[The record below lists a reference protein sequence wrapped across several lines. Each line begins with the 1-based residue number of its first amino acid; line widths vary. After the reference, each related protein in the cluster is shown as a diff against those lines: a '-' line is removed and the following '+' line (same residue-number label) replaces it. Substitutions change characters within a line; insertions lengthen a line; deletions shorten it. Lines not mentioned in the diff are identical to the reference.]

1 MIPGNVKPGL
11 SIVNHRPSFGQCR
24 NMYGPILYRDVDQ
37 MSNTPARW
45 GLWRD
50 GGEEA
55 TAKSSNKRHS
65 QNSKMAFSVQLITQ
79 NQADKIIN
87 YEEGQYGDVKAK
99 EKKPASL
106 TEDISAFANADGG
119 DLYIGID
126 EIEVSGKKTRSWRG
140 FFNPEEANTRIQVFD
155 GLFPTGTEF
164 QFEFLR
170 CEGLPGIVFHATVNK
185 TRGVTLASN
194 NIPYLRRGAQSLP
207 QNTNELRR
215 RLEYAKGIH
224 SFENESTNAD
234 LSTIAESEIVR
245 EFITNVVPT
254 ASPKEYLRKQSLIR
268 EDKATVAGV
277 LLFADEPQAIIP
289 KHCGIKIYRF
299 KTKAAEG
306 FREAEA
312 FIPKTIE
319 GCLYKQIRSA
329 VSLTTELIQQIPK
342 MGVGSDFERVQY
354 PPQTLHEIITNA
366 VIHRDYSITDDIHIR
381 IFDNRI
387 EVQSPG
393 RLPANMTVKNL
404 TTQRAARNGT
414 VQRLLNKFPDPP
426 NRDVGEGIKTATAAM
441 TALGLEP
448 PIFKETETSFLVT
461 IKHEKLATAEL
472 AIMEYLETNNTIN
485 NKQARGITF
494 IHEDWRVKSIFRGME
509 AKKMIKQVEGTI
521 TSATKYRKWTPADN
535 QQNEEQF
542 TLSPPD

>member
-1 MIPGNVKPGL
+1 
-11 SIVNHRPSFGQCR
+11 
-24 NMYGPILYRDVDQ
+24 
-37 MSNTPARW
+37 
-45 GLWRD
+45 
-50 GGEEA
+50 
-55 TAKSSNKRHS
+55 
-65 QNSKMAFSVQLITQ
+65 MAFDVQTITQ
-79 NQADKIIN
+79 DQASRIIH

-99 EKKPASL
+99 EKKPSSL

-119 DLYIGID
+119 EIYIGID
-126 EIEVSGKKTRSWRG
+126 EVEVSGVKTRSWRG
-140 FFNPEEANTRIQVFD
+140 FSNPEEANTRIQVFD

-170 CEGLPGIVFHATVNK
+170 CEGLPGLVLHAAVNK

-194 NIPYLRRGAQSLP
+194 NVPYLRRGAQSLP

-224 SFENESTNAD
+224 SFESESTNAD
-234 LSTIAESEIVR
+234 LLTIAESDIVR
-245 EFITNVVPT
+245 EFIANVVPT
-254 ASPKEYLRKQSLIR
+254 AKPDEYLKKQALIR
-268 EDKATVAGV
+268 EGKATVAGV

-299 KTKAAEG
+299 KTNATEG

-312 FIPKTIE
+312 FIPKTVE

-342 MGVGSDFERVQY
+342 MGIGSDFEHIQY
-354 PPQTLHEIITNA
+354 PPRTLHEIIANA

-441 TALGLEP
+441 TALGLSP
-448 PIFKETETSFLVT
+448 PIFKEAENSFLVI

-472 AIMEYLETNNTIN
+472 AIMEYLETNGTIN

-494 IHEDWRVKSIFRGME
+494 IHEDWRVKGIFRGME

-521 TSATKYRKWTPADN
+521 TSATKYRKWIPSDN
-535 QQNEEQF
+535 LPDEDRF
-542 TLSPPD
+542 TLSSPN

>member
-1 MIPGNVKPGL
+1 
-11 SIVNHRPSFGQCR
+11 
-24 NMYGPILYRDVDQ
+24 
-37 MSNTPARW
+37 
-45 GLWRD
+45 
-50 GGEEA
+50 
-55 TAKSSNKRHS
+55 
-65 QNSKMAFSVQLITQ
+65 MAFEVNNVTKD
-79 NQADKIIN
+79 QAGKIIN
-87 YEEGQYGDVKAK
+87 YEEGQYGDVKSK
-99 EKKPASL
+99 DKRPSSL
-106 TEDISAFANADGG
+106 SEDISAFANADGG

-126 EIEVSGKKTRSWRG
+126 EFKVNGIKTRSWRG
-140 FFNPEEANTRIQVFD
+140 FANPEEANAHAQVFD
-155 GLFPTGTEF
+155 ELFPTGAEF
-164 QFEFLR
+164 QFDFLR
-170 CEGLPGIVFHATVNK
+170 CDSLPGLVLHATVNK
-185 TRGVTLASN
+185 SRGVILASN
-194 NIPYLRRGAQSLP
+194 QVPYLRRAAQSLP

-215 RLEYAKGIH
+215 RLEYAKGVH
-224 SFENESTNAD
+224 SFESETANTDIA
-234 LSTIAESEIVR
+234 TIAESDIVK
-245 EFITNVVPT
+245 EFIENVVPT
-254 ASPKEYLRKQSLIR
+254 AKPVEYLRKQSLIR
-268 EDKATVAGV
+268 EGKATVAGV
-277 LLFADEPQAIIP
+277 LLFADEPQAVIP
-289 KHCGIKIYRF
+289 KHCGIKVYRF
-299 KTKAAEG
+299 KTSTTEG

-329 VSLTTELIQQIPK
+329 VSLTTQLIQQIPK
-342 MGVGSDFERVQY
+342 MGVGSGFEHVQY

-393 RLPANMTVKNL
+393 RLAANMTVKNL

-448 PIFKETETSFLVT
+448 PIFKEVGGSFLVT

-472 AIMEYLETNNTIN
+472 AIMEYLETNGTIN
-485 NKQARGITF
+485 NKQARSITF

-509 AKKMIKQVEGTI
+509 SKKMIKQVEGTV

-535 QQNEEQF
+535 QQ
-542 TLSPPD
+542 LSHK